1 MAFPGTWEQE
11 LLRETLYGG
20 AGTGTRTRTRTRE
33 WGRPA
38 GVFTFLPP
46 EHSCSP
52 DQKKSLKACAP
63 PGPGRPV
70 YPVLPSPGRA
80 SSMPIPLHT
89 SSQLETNPG
98 YLGGAIRHA
107 VAGASQQS
115 FPK

>member
-20 AGTGTRTRTRTRE
+20 AGTRTRTRE

-80 SSMPIPLHT
+80 SSMPIPSPHIKPTGNKPRLSGGSH
-89 SSQLETNPG
+89 SSR
-98 YLGGAIRHA
+98 GGRGEPAEL
-107 VAGASQQS
+107 S
-115 FPK
+115 